1 MEYQST
7 TTAQTSDQLPSLREL
22 LYVVMLR
29 KAIVAAIFST
39 VIVVAAILVFG
50 VISPKYEASATV
62 IINVSQLAMPIV
74 DGIPSDF
81 EKLSTFQTQKDVIK
95 SVVVASKVVDQLNL
109 QETHILSNIEKAKRW
124 LRDVRRTLG
133 SWFGIER
140 WQKPE
145 DPRAAAIDAVYTRL
159 EIVSK
164 PESQAL
170 KISYSAHSAKEA
182 KDTLKTIIEQYSNY
196 YYARFQ
202 ERAEGMRSYLE
213 TRVQDSNR
221 KLASSEAAI
230 LEFRQRDRIDMTDS
244 GSAQAQYANPNRPG
258 FVGLTDNPQVQSEIK
273 LNILSMEKDLQKLR
287 TLYAE
292 ADPEI
297 QDLRARIKRYT
308 SALGQLPNK
317 EVEWLRL
324 KREQE
329 ANQDVAQNLRR
340 NLERASMFAE
350 SSTDRIQVIQIIDPA
365 SADDEPV
372 SPKPRLAM
380 ILAIVCGLLFSIMS
394 AFVLD
399 YLDPNIRSV
408 RDAERSVGLKVLGS
422 LSRL

>member
-1 MEYQST
+1 M
-7 TTAQTSDQLPSLREL
+7 
-22 LYVVMLR
+22 
-29 KAIVAAIFST
+29 
-39 VIVVAAILVFG
+39 
-50 VISPKYEASATV
+50 
-62 IINVSQLAMPIV
+62 
-74 DGIPSDF
+74 
-81 EKLSTFQTQKDVIK
+81 
-95 SVVVASKVVDQLNL
+95 
-109 QETHILSNIEKAKRW
+109 
-124 LRDVRRTLG
+124 
-133 SWFGIER
+133 
-140 WQKPE
+140 
-145 DPRAAAIDAVYTRL
+145 
-159 EIVSK
+159 
-164 PESQAL
+164 
-170 KISYSAHSAKEA
+170 
-182 KDTLKTIIEQYSNY
+182 
-196 YYARFQ
+196 
-202 ERAEGMRSYLE
+202 
-213 TRVQDSNR
+213 
-221 KLASSEAAI
+221 
-230 LEFRQRDRIDMTDS
+230 
-244 GSAQAQYANPNRPG
+244 
-258 FVGLTDNPQVQSEIK
+258 QSEIK

-317 EVEWLRL
+317 EVEWPRL

-408 RDAERSVGLKVLGS
+408 RDAERSVGLKVLSS